1 MTIKTALKVLC
12 YVGAWGLLFV
22 AMSKADEA
30 AEHVGKQAEELKRRM
45 QNNK

>member
-1 MTIKTALKVLC
+1 MSVKTTLKVLG
-12 YVGAWGLLFV
+12 YVGAWGLLLL

-30 AEHVGKQAEELKRRM
+30 AAHVGKQAEELKKRM

>member
-1 MTIKTALKVLC
+1 MNVKTALKVLG

-30 AEHVGKQAEELKRRM
+30 AEHVGKQASEIKRRM